1 MQQLSVQMVSLLLQ
15 NMYMVL
21 LSILMR
27 MQRNLQKFLITR
39 TGIISPLY
47 FRWTILQIRQ
57 STQRRSF
64 LQLRMYLAH
73 IQHPML
79 DLLLED
85 VRMQRMEQ
93 VSSMEPYYIRENPS
107 LYILKLRHL
116 QRLMDII
123 LQVLIQMGRQF
134 RPMVVESVRFQRL
147 FIMQFLEQS

>member
-27 MQRNLQKFLITR
+27 MQRSLQKFLVTR

-73 IQHPML
+73 IQHPMP

-147 FIMQFLEQS
+147 FIMQCLEQS